1 MILIKFLSYIL
12 CSYGISCIVVYSN
25 GPFHIFEKWRN
36 FSHSINEQ
44 FGELFTCMM
53 CFSTWVGLALS
64 LINSLIFTSV
74 MFTPFNIILGGTV
87 PFWVIMVFDMGF
99 TCAVVWL
106 LHQLEEMMERTGS
119 NNYSYV
125 DDDVTDGQSN

>member
-1 MILIKFLSYIL
+1 MMHLIIFFSYCF
-12 CSYGISCIVVYSN
+12 CSYGIALLVTQSN

-36 FSHSINEQ
+36 FSHSIHEQ

-64 LINSLIFTSV
+64 LINSLFFPSV
-74 MFTPFNIILGGTV
+74 YFTPFNVILGSV
-87 PFWVIMVFDMGF
+87 APWWFIAILDMGF

-106 LHQLEEMMERTGS
+106 IHQLEEMMERTG
-119 NNYSYV
+119 NVVYEDEV
-125 DDDVTDGQSN
+125 VE

>member
-1 MILIKFLSYIL
+1 MILVTFLSYIF
-12 CSYGISCIVVYSN
+12 CSYGIALLVTQSN

-36 FSHSINEQ
+36 ISHGIGEQ

-64 LINSLIFTSV
+64 LLNSLLLPSV
-74 MFTPFNIILGGTV
+74 AFTPFNIILGVTA
-87 PFWVIMVFDMGF
+87 PWWVIMVLDMGF

-106 LHQLEEMMERTGS
+106 LFQLEEMMERTG
-119 NNYSYV
+119 NVVYEDEMVEEN
-125 DDDVTDGQSN
+125 G